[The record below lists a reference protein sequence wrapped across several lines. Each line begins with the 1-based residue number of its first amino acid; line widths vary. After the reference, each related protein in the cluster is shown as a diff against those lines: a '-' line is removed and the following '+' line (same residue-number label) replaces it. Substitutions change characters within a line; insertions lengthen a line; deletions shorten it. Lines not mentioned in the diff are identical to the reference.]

1 MYTIVSD
8 QISEVIGKYRDKINK
23 LENDIVEIEQQEKE
37 ESYLRATENQMNK
50 AKKLLEREK
59 NGIDDPK
66 RSWFQTHKERMQ
78 EKGTDEWCFFFF
90 GFVEFTWRAHKL
102 LDVQRVLTKVV
113 PI

>member
-1 MYTIVSD
+1 MFD

-78 EKGTDEWCFFFF
+78 EKGTDALVLFS
-90 GFVEFTWRAHKL
+90 GFLILHGEHTSYLMCRGC
-102 LDVQRVLTKVV
+102 
-113 PI
+113 

>member
-1 MYTIVSD
+1 MYTVVFD

-78 EKGTDEWCFFFF
+78 EKGTDAWWFFFL
-90 GFVEFTWRAHKL
+90 VL
-102 LDVQRVLTKVV
+102 LNLLGEHTSYLMCRGY
-113 PI
+113 